1 MNGWT
6 LPVPSLVS
14 VIPHIPLH
22 SEVKHKALLVSSVSE
37 SGIAL
42 STKIVGMFLLS
53 IWMMDRWMM
62 FECMD
67 Q

>member
-1 MNGWT
+1 MDG
-6 LPVPSLVS
+6 LFLYHPSS

-37 SGIAL
+37 SSIAL
-42 STKIVGMFLLS
+42 STKAIVGMFLLS
-53 IWMMDRWMM
+53 IWIVDRWMM